1 MSILNNILFFNGS
14 ILMKTPSLVKLLL
27 NYKSDSLRI
36 VYYHIVTEKNQPY
49 YFDNKSI
56 TPKEFECQ
64 INFLKKHYEI
74 ISLSEAMLYA
84 KEKKSLKKKLVLT
97 FDDGFTEN
105 HTVIAPIL
113 SKNNLSAVFY
123 LMSNCIDNKDMMW
136 RNKLLLINKV
146 DRNNLDNG
154 IKLISKK
161 YKLETKRSRNLM
173 EWSFKY
179 FPMDVKDE
187 IVNLLWKLT
196 LDIGVEEYLEKNEP
210 YLTSK
215 QIVELNSQG
224 FEFGSHSMSHPIFS
238 KLTYQEFEH
247 EIVNSKIEIEK
258 IIKKNIS
265 SFSYPFG
272 NRAPLN
278 FEEKFLSDNPNSID
292 MFLGTK
298 SKLKNTNRTISS
310 WERDNLEFSNE
321 IALSRFL
328 IVPAIRAI
336 LN

>member
-1 MSILNNILFFNGS
+1 MSILNNILFFNVS
-14 ILMKTPSLVKLLL
+14 ILMKTTSLVKLLL

-36 VYYHIVTEKNQPY
+36 LYYHIVTEKNQPY

-123 LMSNCIDNKDMMW
+123 LMSNCIDNKDLMW

>member
-123 LMSNCIDNKDMMW
+123 LMSNCIDNKDLMW

-258 IIKKNIS
+258 IIKKNI
-265 SFSYPFG
+265 
-272 NRAPLN
+272 LCM
-278 FEEKFLSDNPNSID
+278 LV
-292 MFLGTK
+292 TK
-298 SKLKNTNRTISS
+298 QL
-310 WERDNLEFSNE
+310 
-321 IALSRFL
+321 A
-328 IVPAIRAI
+328 
-336 LN
+336 